1 MGELL
6 RSREETFLAM
16 TMSSARLS
24 HPAFIR
30 GNRLPQTDQPSL
42 SVRNDLLFFLMRG
55 ESPFAGHFDLLH
67 GSNLWM
73 SKIFSAL

>member
-1 MGELL
+1 MGEFL

-30 GNRLPQTDQPSL
+30 GNRLPQTDQAIIIS
-42 SVRNDLLFFLMRG
+42 S
-55 ESPFAGHFDLLH
+55 
-67 GSNLWM
+67 
-73 SKIFSAL
+73 